1 MVCLDFGKIDPYLNL
16 ACHEILKPKIVQ
28 QMYGIRR
35 YLNGSWLSLHL
46 DTVHTHVISVIL
58 QIDQDVDQDWPLFLI
73 GG

>member
-1 MVCLDFGKIDPYLNL
+1 
-16 ACHEILKPKIVQ
+16 
-28 QMYGIRR
+28 MYGIRR
-35 YLNGSWLSLHL
+35 YLNGSWLSLRL